1 MMGFE
6 NITIVGMN
14 KEASRKSDLYPP
26 LYEIA
31 IQLSDSPPEEWEEIF
46 IKIWERKIYS
56 MKRDAY
62 IEENNIVVICKTEEV
77 KDTHLPM
84 LEEAVAATNQSYREY
99 LAKIIQQEKSE
110 AAKATD
116 EENELS
122 TLEKRLKEEK

>member
-1 MMGFE
+1 MIGFE
-6 NITIVGMN
+6 NIMIVGMN
-14 KEASRKSDLYPP
+14 KEASRKSDVYPSLYD
-26 LYEIA
+26 IA
-31 IQLSDSPPEEWEEIF
+31 LELSDSPPEEWEEIF

-56 MKRDAY
+56 MKRNAY
-62 IEENNIVVICKTEEV
+62 IEENNIIVICKTEDV

-110 AAKATD
+110 AAKATA